1 MYFRSSMDDKVVIGE
16 VISTWGLQGALRIH
30 PLTDFMDRFKLG
42 AKFIIG
48 DTTYTI
54 ESSHTNK
61 GNIIIK
67 LKDINSPEAAAE
79 LCHQPMEI
87 PESQLM
93 PLPDGVYYQ
102 FQIIGLEVIT
112 TSGQSLGK
120 ISQVLDTAGND
131 IYVIQSGKKE
141 ILIPAVKDVVKNIDL
156 AGGFM
161 TIDAIDGLLD

>member
-1 MYFRSSMDDKVVIGE
+1 MDDKVVIGE
-16 VISTWGLQGALRIH
+16 VISIWGLQGALRIH

-42 AKFIIG
+42 AKFLIG

-79 LCHQPMEI
+79 LCHQLMEI

-102 FQIIGLEVIT
+102 FQIIGLKVVT
-112 TSGQSLGK
+112 TNGLSLGK
-120 ISQVLDTAGND
+120 ITQILDTASND
-131 IYVIQSGKKE
+131 VYVIKSGKKD
-141 ILIPAVKDVVKNIDL
+141 ILIPAVKDVIKNINL
-156 AGGFM
+156 AQGYM
-161 TIDAIDGLLD
+161 TIEAIDGLLD